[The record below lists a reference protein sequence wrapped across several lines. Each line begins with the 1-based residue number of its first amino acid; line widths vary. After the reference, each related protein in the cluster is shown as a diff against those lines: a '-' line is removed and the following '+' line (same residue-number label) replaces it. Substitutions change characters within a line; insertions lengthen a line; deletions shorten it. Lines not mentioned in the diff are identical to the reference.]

1 MMIKLW
7 GYIMKEKNEEDIRSQ
22 VYDEVISKQL
32 DDGSSE
38 GLGSRLEEA
47 YTYFNVRR
55 VSYGVT
61 GLCVQIFG
69 YGAFSKVWQTD
80 SVSGERYDR

>member
-1 MMIKLW
+1 
-7 GYIMKEKNEEDIRSQ
+7 MKEKNEEDILSQ

-47 YTYFNVRR
+47 YTYFNV
-55 VSYGVT
+55 
-61 GLCVQIFG
+61 
-69 YGAFSKVWQTD
+69 GAIKKNVKISQ
-80 SVSGERYDR
+80 RIR